1 MNAPNPS
8 VLMQNPLAAA
18 GLPGLSAFSP
28 QEVQAALQQSLQQQA
43 IQQLAVLQ
51 QNAASQFGP
60 QAQQMFLHTQVNF
73 SLKISSSVG

>member
-8 VLMQNPLAAA
+8 VLMQNQALAAA
-18 GLPGLSAFSP
+18 GLPGLSGFTP

-73 SLKISSSVG
+73 LV